1 MSFYRTAPD
10 EHERDYSG
18 PETVRC
24 DRFDVCGAWIVDGAG
39 DNIRVGE
46 EYLCPS
52 CGGQLLEVVAGR
64 EQAARSDESRDK

>member
-1 MSFYRTAPD
+1 MSFYHTAPD

-24 DRFDVCGAWIVDGAG
+24 DRFDVCEQWIVDGAG
-39 DNIRVGE
+39 DNIRVGG

-64 EQAARSDESRDK
+64 EQEARSDEKRGK

>member
-1 MSFYRTAPD
+1 MSFYHTSPRENPD
-10 EHERDYSG
+10 NEDG

-24 DRFDVCGAWIVDGAG
+24 DRFDVCEQWIVDGAG